1 MAQFPRPI
9 YVDTRSNVMIGG
21 KSSEQTEADLA
32 AGVAR
37 VGGFIREPS
46 YFESYLH
53 AAQALIDKGR
63 ADGNL
68 DDLGMPAFYLQ
79 RHTLE
84 LLLKSVLSWLHSI
97 DDLKK
102 RILNVNFQPDLD
114 ARDKNVNKHSHR
126 KLLDMVLAAAKE
138 LELPEPPSEL
148 ETLVERFTSFE
159 QTGTWARYSSSRMR
173 GHEKVQHLE
182 NEVVIPLVDLQ
193 SSLADL
199 AARVISRD
207 LDAHSYENVLVDEW
221 DYLNQQVEN
230 MRSVQLM

>member
-1 MAQFPRPI
+1 
-9 YVDTRSNVMIGG
+9 
-21 KSSEQTEADLA
+21 
-32 AGVAR
+32 
-37 VGGFIREPS
+37 
-46 YFESYLH
+46 
-53 AAQALIDKGR
+53 
-63 ADGNL
+63 
-68 DDLGMPAFYLQ
+68 MPAFYLQ

-193 SSLADL
+193 SS
-199 AARVISRD
+199 
-207 LDAHSYENVLVDEW
+207 
-221 DYLNQQVEN
+221 
-230 MRSVQLM
+230 